1 MVQKLALVLLLFV
14 STSLAAWDLYPV
26 PSTTGGSV
34 RIRNAINYGDAGRIE
49 HYNSNLYSSGHG
61 KHTIDARFYT
71 HNFEL
76 AMQIWGMKWSDGI
89 DGGAQ
94 DLILSLRYNV
104 LNMFNVFFD
113 LDGLPWGNSNANTR
127 YMKIGLQV
135 GGAPTSGVY
144 LGSEFAFKNPF
155 NKELDRLPDNFTEYY
170 DDTELMKID
179 QGGILD
185 FSFEANFVKKRF
197 IFFIGFDLEIQLN
210 DTEFYEVYEDYYYY
224 GYHNKEDYYYYG
236 SGDALFQVNL
246 GFSYAFT
253 KSFSI
258 EEENFLRLGNLR
270 QSFLGHALNLKFNF

>member
-49 HYNSNLYSSGHG
+49 HYNSNLYSPEHG

-155 NKELDRLPDNFTEYY
+155 NKELDRLPD
-170 DDTELMKID
+170 DTELMKID

-210 DTEFYEVYEDYYYY
+210 DTEFYEVYENYH